1 MAREMMMPAQMP
13 KGLVGHPGE
22 GDEDDGCDQITDA
35 QVFGRRMKSLS
46 DNRPPT
52 IFRPYWLMMP

>member
-22 GDEDDGCDQITDA
+22 GDEDDGCDQIADA
-35 QVFGRRMKSLS
+35 QVFGRRMEELV
-46 DNRPPT
+46 R
-52 IFRPYWLMMP
+52 